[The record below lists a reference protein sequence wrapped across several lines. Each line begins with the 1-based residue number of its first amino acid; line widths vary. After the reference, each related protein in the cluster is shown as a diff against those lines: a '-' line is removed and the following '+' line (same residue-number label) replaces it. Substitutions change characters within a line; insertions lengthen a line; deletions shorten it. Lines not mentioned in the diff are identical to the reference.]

1 MKINLVSDLHL
12 EFGDQTLPGGEVL
25 ILAGDIAEVRSVVK
39 GKKELGSIWRFFQEE
54 CAKYDRVIYVL
65 GNHES
70 YHGRLDKS
78 INILRDILPA
88 NITVLEDEI
97 FEYNGV
103 VFLGSTLW
111 TDFNNAD
118 PITMFTANNYMN
130 DYRAIQM
137 FYPARSIYHRL
148 TTDHILG
155 VHRKTL
161 KYFKMVLEQNANK
174 PVVVVTHMS
183 PSFASVNEKYKNDTV
198 MNGAYASDLS
208 EFILDHPQI
217 KFWLHGHMHDPV
229 DYTIGDTRIISN
241 PRGYLPFEA
250 DNGFDVNFKFEIES

>member
-25 ILAGDIAEVRSVVK
+25 ILAGDIAEARAVVRD
-39 GKKELGSIWRFFQEE
+39 KKESGPIWKFFQDE

-70 YHGRLDKS
+70 YRGRLDKTL
-78 INILRDILPA
+78 NILKEILPA

-97 FEYNGV
+97 VEYNGV

-118 PITMFTANNYMN
+118 PITMFTASTQMN

-148 TTDHILG
+148 TPDHILS
-155 VHRKTL
+155 VHRNTL
-161 KYFKMVLEQNANK
+161 KYFKMMLEQNKDK

-198 MNGAYASDLS
+198 MNGAYASNLG
-208 EFILDHPQI
+208 EFILDCPQI

-229 DYTIGDTRIISN
+229 DYMIGDTRIISN
-241 PRGYLPFEA
+241 PRGYLPYEA
-250 DNGFDVNFKFEIES
+250 GNGFDVNFTFEI